1 MESRDLQR
9 RKQDDKDLDLDFV
22 NFYLQRLHT
31 WVEPTIPSGRG
42 SLEALVA
49 SSMTRC
55 LDDLFA
61 AGS

>member
-9 RKQDDKDLDLDFV
+9 RKQDDKEDLDFV
-22 NFYLQRLHT
+22 YFYLQRLHT
-31 WVEPTIPSGRG
+31 WVGPTIPSGRG

>member
-9 RKQDDKDLDLDFV
+9 RKQDDKEDLDFV

-31 WVEPTIPSGRG
+31 WVEPTIPLGRG

-49 SSMTRC
+49 SSATRC
-55 LDDLFA
+55 LDDLSA

>member
-9 RKQDDKDLDLDFV
+9 RKQDDKEDLDFV

-31 WVEPTIPSGRG
+31 WVEPTIPLGRG